1 MNFPKAYLRI
11 VKNNDASAAVKVSTL
26 QRCQCSRNIAHV
38 ARPRLQRGRIP
49 ELRWAS
55 CSAEV
60 LFEIPLTKII
70 LRRDR
75 LKVDLPAVV
84 VNIHETMKSRYI
96 WRVASIR
103 MRIGRH
109 GASDGRRRGH
119 SALFCPTKR
128 EPFTKEKSAPWSFFF
143 KVLFSSFPINSHF
156 HSW

>member
-84 VNIHETMKSRYI
+84 VNIHETMKSRYMESGLDTHAH
-96 WRVASIR
+96 WATRR
-103 MRIGRH
+103 FRWKEE
-109 GASDGRRRGH
+109 GAQ
-119 SALFCPTKR
+119 CPILSYQKGT
-128 EPFTKEKSAPWSFFF
+128 
-143 KVLFSSFPINSHF
+143 F
-156 HSW
+156 H